1 MFDKVFQVFNLYLL
15 SITISSISQSMSS
28 ITSMRHMSSFN
39 LLTDGL
45 GDLVVD
51 ILTGHLGHSVAVLNL
66 NWDSLHLGVINTV
79 LGGNLTASMLDSGLN
94 RVGNSSSSQRGNVV
108 SSVSSEE
115 LRISF
120 SISLTLTNGM
130 VTKSWCVTDLG
141 DNILADLLV
150 LNLLGVNCLLGA
162 DILGGWNT
170 FLGHK
175 NIHLSLAVGSRKVV
189 WGSSEELGISLS
201 LRGRG
206 STGKG
211 EDARNGKNLHF

>member
-1 MFDKVFQVFNLYLL
+1 
-15 SITISSISQSMSS
+15 MSS
-28 ITSMRHMSSFN
+28 ITGMRHMFGLN
-39 LLTDGL
+39 WFTDGL
-45 GDLVVD
+45 GDQIFD
-51 ILTGHLGHSVAVLNL
+51 ILTGHFGHSVASLNL

-79 LGGNLTASMLDSGLN
+79 LCGNITASMLDSSLN
-94 RVGNSSSSQRGNVV
+94 GVSNSSSSQRGNVV

-120 SISLTLTNGM
+120 SFSLTLTNGM
-130 VTKSWCVTDLG
+130 VTKSRCVTDLG

-175 NIHLSLAVGSRKVV
+175 NIHLSLAVGSRKVIG
-189 WGSSEELGISLS
+189 GSSKELGISLS

-206 STGKG
+206 STSKG
-211 EDARNGKNLHF
+211 EEARNGKNLHF